1 MQTINRSTPRT
12 TVQRKSTTE
21 MEVTSIRLE
30 KELKENLK
38 ALSGNQ
44 GYQSLIRD
52 ILWNYVWQKSGDYQ
66 AKMSTDDIRAS
77 VPAIAQQEQ
86 RCVLTGTII
95 NPKDSMFLGLTPQ
108 GDMVPLSV
116 DSLAD
121 EH

>member
-1 MQTINRSTPRT
+1 
-12 TVQRKSTTE
+12 

-30 KELKENLK
+30 KELKEKLK

-66 AKMSTDDIRAS
+66 AQISSDDIRAS

-86 RCVLTGTII
+86 RCMLTGTII
-95 NPKDSMFLGLTPQ
+95 KPQDSMFLGLTPQ
-108 GDMVPLSV
+108 GDMVPLSCE
-116 DSLAD
+116 SLD
-121 EH
+121 

>member
-12 TVQRKSTTE
+12 AVQRKSTTE

-30 KELKENLK
+30 KELKEKLK

-66 AKMSTDDIRAS
+66 AQMSADEIRAS
-77 VPAIAQQEQ
+77 VSAIAQQEQ

-95 NPKDSMFLGLTPQ
+95 KPNDPMLLGLTPQ
-108 GDMVPLSV
+108 GDMVPVSAG
-116 DSLAD
+116 SLND
-121 EH
+121 

>member
-1 MQTINRSTPRT
+1 MQTINRAATRT
-12 TVQRKSTTE
+12 TAQRKSTTE

-30 KELKENLK
+30 KELKEKLK

-66 AKMSTDDIRAS
+66 AQISSDDIRAS

-86 RCVLTGTII
+86 RCMLTGTII
-95 NPKDSMFLGLTPQ
+95 KPQDSMFLGLTPQ
-108 GDMVPLSV
+108 GDMVPLSCE
-116 DSLAD
+116 SLD
-121 EH
+121 

>member
-30 KELKENLK
+30 KELKEKLK

-66 AKMSTDDIRAS
+66 AKMSAADIRAS
-77 VPAIAQQEQ
+77 VPAIAQHEQ
-86 RCVLTGTII
+86 RCVLTGSII
-95 NPKDSMFLGLTPQ
+95 NPNDSMLLGLTPQ
-108 GDMVPLSV
+108 GDMVPLCV
-116 DSLAD
+116 DSLVN
-121 EH
+121 